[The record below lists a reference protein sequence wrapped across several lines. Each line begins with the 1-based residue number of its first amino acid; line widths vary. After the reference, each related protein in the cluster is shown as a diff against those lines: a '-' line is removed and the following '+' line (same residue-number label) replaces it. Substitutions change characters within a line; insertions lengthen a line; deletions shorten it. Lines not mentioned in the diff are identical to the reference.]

1 MQELFP
7 SLHCFH
13 LTGQTNWECYGVMRN
28 FTGLIAMISFI
39 GILLTSL
46 EYVRRKHYR
55 VFYCCHVVLAPLG
68 MLTVIMHWSKTL
80 LFILPSIVLYS
91 ISLSFAIWDSVLS
104 RMSNPDGTTFSGNPV
119 PGTADLHEMTISADF
134 STAQKRPLPGQW
146 VRIRDIDSISW
157 LPEYCPFSIA
167 SVDYSASTFSVV
179 YRAVGP
185 FTTKL
190 AQSSRVQIEGF
201 HGPSGVPC
209 HVFSHCMGCM

>member
-1 MQELFP
+1 MQELLP
-7 SLHCFH
+7 SPQCFH

-91 ISLSFAIWDSVLS
+91 ISLSFSIWDSVLS
-104 RMSNPDGTTFSGNPV
+104 RMSNPDGTTFSGKRV
-119 PGTADLHEMTISADF
+119 PGSADLHEMTINADF

-146 VRIRDIDSISW
+146 VRIRDIDSSSW

-185 FTTKL
+185 FTKKL

-209 HVFSHCMGCM
+209 HVFSHCMGCT